1 MSDASEVPEV
11 ADDAGIDEVL
21 AADQTR
27 PAAGLIGE
35 ESDGRRPSALD
46 SHQANT
52 LAARTRP
59 TVLVL
64 AGGVDCGKTSVY
76 AAIYERLGRGEF
88 AGRIFA
94 GSYTIPGF
102 EERCHY
108 WREGSDRTSSWSK
121 HTQGGDLPWLHLRL
135 RDEALE
141 RPPLELLLGDFD
153 GEFFDA
159 LINNETQ
166 PDDLPFLR
174 RADHVGVVLDGQKLA
189 DAATR
194 PAQRE
199 GVLYLVDQLYKQ
211 PDSAPPAA
219 LLVVTKV
226 DVIDQVAAA
235 TQQQAIA
242 EVISEVHSKLADRSS
257 DDVPVVRLAVRSE
270 SPRFP
275 LGHGLEDLLEILTVR
290 WATHLATD
298 PPPVPNTTT
307 LARFQA

>member
-1 MSDASEVPEV
+1 MSEKTEEPAAEDGV
-11 ADDAGIDEVL
+11 GIDEVL
-21 AADQTR
+21 ASNETR
-27 PAAGLIGE
+27 STPGLIGE
-35 ESDGRRPSALD
+35 ETDGRRPSALD
-46 SHQANT
+46 GHHANV
-52 LAARTRP
+52 LAMRTRP

-88 AGRIFA
+88 AGRMFA

-108 WREGSDRTSSWSK
+108 WREGSDRTASWSK

-141 RPPLELLLGDFD
+141 RGPLELLLGDFD

-166 PDDLPFLR
+166 PHELPFLR
-174 RADHVGVVLDGQKLA
+174 RADHVGVVLDGHKLA
-189 DAATR
+189 DAASR

-199 GVLYLVDQLYKQ
+199 SVLYLVDQLYKE
-211 PDSAPPAA
+211 PDSAPPSA

-226 DVIDQVAAA
+226 DLIDQTAEAG
-235 TQQQAIA
+235 QQQAIS
-242 EVISEVHSKLADRSS
+242 EVIDEVHTQLAARGGG
-257 DDVPVVRLAVRSE
+257 DVPVVRLAVRSE

-275 LGHGLEDLLEILTVR
+275 LGHGLEDLLELLTVR
-290 WATHLATD
+290 QATHLSSA
-298 PPPVPNTTT
+298 PPPVAAVTT
-307 LARFQA
+307 LASFQA

>member
-1 MSDASEVPEV
+1 MNDVTEEPEAQDV
-11 ADDAGIDEVL
+11 GIDEVL
-21 AADQTR
+21 ASDQTR
-27 PAAGLIGE
+27 PAPGLIGE
-35 ESDGRRPSALD
+35 ETDGRRSSAFD
-46 SHQANT
+46 AQQANT

-88 AGRIFA
+88 AGRMFA

-141 RPPLELLLGDFD
+141 RAPLELLLGDFD

-159 LINNETQ
+159 LIHNETQ
-166 PDDLPFLR
+166 PHQLPFLR

-199 GVLYLVDQLYKQ
+199 GVLYLVDQLYKE
-211 PDSAPPAA
+211 PNSAPPAA

-226 DVIDQVAAA
+226 DVIDEVSEAGHQVA
-235 TQQQAIA
+235 IA
-242 EVISEVHSKLADRSS
+242 KVIDEVHTKLAARSGG
-257 DDVPVVRLAVRSE
+257 DVPVIRLAVRSE
-270 SPRFP
+270 STRFP
-275 LGHGLEDLLEILTVR
+275 LGHGLEDLLELLTVR
-290 WATHLATD
+290 QATHLSTAPPAT
-298 PPPVPNTTT
+298 PTTT
-307 LARFQA
+307 ITSFQA